1 MKSALKKDFFREIR
15 RNSGRFISIFF
26 IVLLG
31 AAFYSGI
38 RSANYDMKYSAD
50 RYYDESALMDFR
62 VLGTLGLT
70 EADLEDMRQVE
81 GVERVTGGYTQEV
94 LCDTGDTESVLK
106 LIALTEDVN
115 RVTLEEGRLP
125 EAADECVVDVL
136 ASTELRHGGF
146 PGGCPEL

>member
-1 MKSALKKDFFREIR
+1 MKSALNKDFFREIR

-81 GVERVTGGYTQEV
+81 GVERVTGDIPRKCCAT
-94 LCDTGDTESVLK
+94 
-106 LIALTEDVN
+106 
-115 RVTLEEGRLP
+115 
-125 EAADECVVDVL
+125 
-136 ASTELRHGGF
+136 
-146 PGGCPEL
+146 PGIQKAF